1 MHSMEDH
8 HLPVGPLGLR
18 EMDEGFLG
26 RGSSILHPPMELL
39 GEPNHNSADYRLHS
53 ILQSDD
59 DHIERGIAPI
69 FSSDY
74 LNGRG
79 NGAHQRVSGQF
90 LINPDESRGDS
101 PDYNHI
107 NDGSSRRQRG
117 SAGFTQDKTRTQTL
131 PKTDRTS
138 TRH

>member
-26 RGSSILHPPMELL
+26 RGGNILHPPMELL
-39 GEPNHNSADYRLHS
+39 GEANHNSTDFRLNS

-59 DHIERGIAPI
+59 DHIERGIPPI

-79 NGAHQRVSGQF
+79 SGAHQRSSVPF
-90 LINPDESRGDS
+90 LINPDEVRGDS
-101 PDYNHI
+101 LDYDLI
-107 NDGSSRRQRG
+107 NDGS
-117 SAGFTQDKTRTQTL
+117 TH
-131 PKTDRTS
+131 RTS
-138 TRH
+138 TSR